1 MSLMNVSKVTA
12 LILALG
18 LFSGCATVGAVQK
31 AQETADSAL
40 AAAKDAS
47 AKADAAQASANECKA
62 TCDKVNAKMDRMFQK
77 TQAK

>member
-1 MSLMNVSKVTA
+1 MSLMNVSKVGA

-18 LFSGCATVGAVQK
+18 LFSGCATTTAVQH

-40 AAAKDAS
+40 AAAKEAS

-62 TCDKVNAKMDRMFQK
+62 TCDRVNSKMDRMFMK
-77 TQAK
+77 SQAK